1 MTSQNTSDGIDG
13 FPLIPTSQ
21 RVGGNQFGQ
30 AYNSIIGTGNSSES
44 IFELTF
50 MEDDN
55 MPSNGAVNAL
65 YGNVE
70 KLIGYAAPAP
80 SIGQDV
86 TNKVFAIYNNA
97 FDVRN
102 YENVQAEG
110 SSTFRINKF
119 VSSYN
124 ELTISSTGAEHT
136 LSFRPYAKDK
146 NRSNW
151 ILYRLTDIMLLKAE
165 AITQTLLDGTDE
177 ASVATNETKL
187 REAFTL
193 VNAVNKRSVGQ
204 ATLKDTLLFT
214 NFSSKTQMTDLVYR
228 ERQRELMFE
237 GKRWFDMVRRSMR
250 EGHTDYLTRET
261 IKKHSA
267 NSSVVQNMLSKM
279 DAIFWPYNIDEL
291 KVNNSLVQNPAFGS
305 GEDDSYQN
313 TAKK

>member
-1 MTSQNTSDGIDG
+1 MTFQIITEDGQMRYAKDKNSVYIYLKDG
-13 FPLIPTSQ
+13 AIMK
-21 RVGGNQFGQ
+21 V
-30 AYNSIIGTGNSSES
+30 IGADPET
-44 IFELTF
+44 FEVL
-50 MEDDN
+50 D
-55 MPSNGAVNAL
+55 
-65 YGNVE
+65 Y
-70 KLIGYAAPAP
+70 
-80 SIGQDV
+80 
-86 TNKVFAIYNNA
+86 
-97 FDVRN
+97 
-102 YENVQAEG
+102 
-110 SSTFRINKF
+110 
-119 VSSYN
+119 
-124 ELTISSTGAEHT
+124 
-136 LSFRPYAKDK
+136 PYAKDK
-146 NRSNW
+146 NKSNW
-151 ILYRLTDIMLLKAE
+151 IFYRLTDIMLLKAE